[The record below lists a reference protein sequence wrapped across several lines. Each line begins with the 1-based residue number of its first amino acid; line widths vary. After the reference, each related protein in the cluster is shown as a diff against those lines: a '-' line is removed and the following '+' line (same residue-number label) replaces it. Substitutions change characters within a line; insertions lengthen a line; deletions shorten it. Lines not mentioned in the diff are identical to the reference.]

1 MLEIIVLTLEGTTIN
16 WNGSATIAELSEI
29 SVCVR
34 IVIHRANDVV
44 HNNLMSSIVGC
55 AVSDK

>member
-44 HNNLMSSIVGC
+44 HNYIKSRLPGYVVGG
-55 AVSDK
+55 K